1 MPLRIADLK
10 RMCPKAM
17 IATDYELSR
26 YLENGASGLASC
38 GEMVIYRDVSEIFF
52 VAKCPDW
59 KWGGVFTR
67 RLDEVEEGIQVSSP
81 YTGEVYEIYTKCYRV
96 LSALGF
102 NTLDWS
108 REMRVEAEEDWAE
121 IRAKKAEKDSNLA
134 LEQLRELF
142 AGED

>member
-26 YLENGASGLASC
+26 YLENSASALASC
-38 GEMVIYRDVSEIFF
+38 GEMVIFCDVSETFF
-52 VAKCPDW
+52 LAKCPDW
-59 KWGGVFTR
+59 RYGGVFTR

-81 YTGEVYEIYTKCYRV
+81 YTGEVYEIHTKCYRV

-102 NTLDWS
+102 NTLDWT
-108 REMRVEAEEDWAE
+108 REVRAEAEADWVV
-121 IRAKKAEKDSNLA
+121 IRAKRAEEASELA
-134 LEQLRELF
+134 YERLRALF
-142 AGED
+142 AED